1 MDEASG
7 QPIDPLATGVP
18 PVDYAANMVKYDAE
32 ERAALIAEMRQ
43 TVDRLENDVAARG
56 DIKLLNRALKEL
68 RYAFQVFR
76 PYRMIRKVTVFGSA
90 RTSPDHPD
98 YKLAVEFGRRMASAG
113 WMVVTGAGGGIM
125 EGAHVGA
132 GQSMS
137 MGVNILLPFEQE
149 ANFVISGDQKLVTFR
164 YFFTRKLMFVK
175 EVHAVVLFPGGFGT
189 MDELFEVLTLIQ
201 TGKRDMI
208 PIVLIESPGE
218 RYWTA
223 WLEFIRAQLLG
234 RQLISPPDLSL
245 FKITDSLDEAVS
257 EIERFYSV
265 YDSMRFIRDKL
276 ILRLRDVPGD
286 ELLDRLNIEFAG
298 LLAGGKI
305 ERVPTHPHE
314 YDESEIRHLPRIAFK
329 FNRRET
335 GRLRQLI
342 DVLNRELAAANADE
356 ED

>member
-1 MDEASG
+1 MDDPSKIETSPKPTGELPPDASA
-7 QPIDPLATGVP
+7 IAL
-18 PVDYAANMVKYDAE
+18 KHDAE
-32 ERAALIAEMRQ
+32 ERAALLAEMRQ
-43 TVDRLENDVAARG
+43 TINRLENDVAARG

-76 PYRMIRKVTVFGSA
+76 PYRMIKKVTVFGSA
-90 RTSPDHPD
+90 RTPPDHPD
-98 YKLAVEFGRRMASAG
+98 YKLSVEFGRRMASSG

-132 GQSMS
+132 GQTMS

-149 ANFVISGDQKLVTFR
+149 ANFVIQGDEKLVTFR

-208 PIVLIESPGE
+208 PIVLIETPGE

-223 WLEFIRAQLLG
+223 WLEFTRSQLLG
-234 RQLISPPDLSL
+234 RQLISPTDLSL
-245 FKITDSLDEAVS
+245 FKITDSIDTAVA
-257 EIERFYSV
+257 EVERFYSV

-276 ILRLRDVPGD
+276 VLRLRDVPSD
-286 ELLDRLNIEFAG
+286 ELLERLNVDFAG
-298 LLAGGKI
+298 MLTSGKI

-314 YDESEIRHLPRIAFK
+314 YDESEIRHLPRIAFR

-342 DVLNRELAAANADE
+342 DVLNLELAAANDDE

>member
-1 MDEASG
+1 MDDAQPETSPKPTGEIPADASEAFRRH
-7 QPIDPLATGVP
+7 D
-18 PVDYAANMVKYDAE
+18 AA
-32 ERAALIAEMRQ
+32 ERESLLQEMRQ
-43 TVDRLENDVAARG
+43 TIDRLERDVAARG
-56 DIKLLNRALKEL
+56 DLKLLSRALKEL

-76 PYRMIRKVTVFGSA
+76 PYRTIKKVTVFGSA
-90 RTSPDHPD
+90 RTAPDHPD
-98 YKLAVEFGRRMASAG
+98 YKLSVQFGRRMATAG

-132 GQSMS
+132 GQAMS

-149 ANFVISGDQKLVTFR
+149 ANFVINGDQKLVTFR

-189 MDELFEVLTLIQ
+189 MDELFELLTLIQ
-201 TGKRDMI
+201 TGKRDVI
-208 PIVLIESPGE
+208 PIVLIETPGE

-245 FKITDSLDEAVS
+245 FRITDNIDDAVA

-265 YDSMRFIRDKL
+265 FDSMRFIRDKL
-276 ILRLRDVPGD
+276 VLRLRDVPSD
-286 ELLDRLNIEFAG
+286 ELLERLNIEFAS
-298 LLAGGKI
+298 LVTTGKI

-314 YDESEIRHLPRIAFK
+314 YDESEIRHLPRIAFN

-342 DVLNRELAAANADE
+342 DVLNIELAAANADE